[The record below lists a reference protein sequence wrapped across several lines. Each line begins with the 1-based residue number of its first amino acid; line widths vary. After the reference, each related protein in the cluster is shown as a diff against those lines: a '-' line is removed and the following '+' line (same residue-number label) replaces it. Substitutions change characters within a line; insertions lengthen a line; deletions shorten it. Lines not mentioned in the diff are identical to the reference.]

1 MPYKPNRA
9 PWMLE
14 DPWSAVGIP
23 PLLLGPSGSSFDPS
37 ILAPVGIH
45 HLLLSNL
52 TTGWNYIVGCEHLL
66 QRRNGTDLR
75 CHCAE
80 FVCMELRLRAKSST
94 FSVRLSHFWVLRRV
108 NRGCANFVCR
118 YNLFRSILYFSVS
131 CLDTG
136 VRSLFPSTAS
146 MVRFI
151 IRACVANFRLWV
163 STIPHP
169 SISHVL
175 TKPWA

>member
-1 MPYKPNRA
+1 
-9 PWMLE
+9 MLE
-14 DPWSAVGIP
+14 DPRSAVGNP
-23 PLLLGPSGSSFDPS
+23 TSPLGPSGSSFGPS
-37 ILAPVGIH
+37 ILAPVAIH

-52 TTGWNYIVGCEHLL
+52 TTGWNCSRMRTPCWEKEWHGPPLS
-66 QRRNGTDLR
+66 LR
-75 CHCAE
+75 WVC
-80 FVCMELRLRAKSST
+80 CMELRLRAKSST

-108 NRGCANFVCR
+108 NHGCANFVCR
-118 YNLFRSILYFSVS
+118 YNLFCTILYFSVL

-136 VRSLFPSTAS
+136 VCSLFPSTAS

-151 IRACVANFRLWV
+151 VRTCTANFRLWV

-175 TKPWA
+175 PEPWA